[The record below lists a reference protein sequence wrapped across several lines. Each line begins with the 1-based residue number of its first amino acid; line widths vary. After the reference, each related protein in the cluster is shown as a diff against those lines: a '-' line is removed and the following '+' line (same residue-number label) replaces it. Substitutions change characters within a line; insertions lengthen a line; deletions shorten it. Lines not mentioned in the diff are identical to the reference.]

1 MRILIAEDEKRA
13 RKGLSNLIASIS
25 PEYEVVAEASNGR
38 DALEIIKSLKPDL
51 AFMDIRMPHMS
62 GIEVIEE
69 AHRLQLKTEFVILTA
84 YEEFDIARR
93 AIGCG
98 VIGYLVK
105 PIVRE
110 EILEILCKCSPKQEH
125 EKKKLA
131 ECYPDVHPVI
141 LRTLKEIERNYS
153 SPINQGEL
161 ARELGVSQEYFS
173 NLFSKEMGIPFSRF
187 LKEYRIDMAKA
198 LLLHGE
204 TPMQEV
210 PFLVG
215 FSDEK
220 YFNRVFKQVVGI
232 SVRTFVNE
240 NKEIL
245 KNY

>member
-1 MRILIAEDEKRA
+1 MRVLIAEDEKRA
-13 RKGLSNLIASIS
+13 RKGLSNLITSIS
-25 PEYEVVAEASNGR
+25 PEYEVVAEASNGS

-62 GIEVIEE
+62 GIEVIEA
-69 AHRLQLKTEFVILTA
+69 AHRLKLPTEFVILTA

-93 AIGCG
+93 AIGLS

-110 EILEILCKCSPKQEH
+110 EIVDILSKCSPQQKD
-125 EKKKLA
+125 EKKKLT
-131 ECYPDVHPVI
+131 EYYPDVHPVI
-141 LRTLKEIERNYS
+141 LRTLKEIEKNYS
-153 SPINQGEL
+153 FPINQGEL
-161 ARELGVSQEYFS
+161 AKELGVSQEYFS

-187 LKEYRIDMAKA
+187 LKEYRIEMAKT
-198 LLLHGE
+198 LLLHGGVE
-204 TPMQEV
+204 IQEV
-210 PFLVG
+210 PFHVG

-220 YFNRVFKQVVGI
+220 YFNRVFKQVVGM
-232 SVRTFVNE
+232 SVRTFMNE